1 MMKPKLYSYVRFS
14 SAKQREGNSLER
26 QMDTAQKIAARYD
39 LELDT
44 TTFHDLG
51 MSAFKGKNADK
62 GKLSEFIKQ
71 IGEKVPVGSWLV
83 VENLDRISRE
93 DAWSALDLFKSIL
106 SKGIVVVTGMDEK
119 VYKYADVKNN
129 PTDLIISL
137 LMFTRAHDESLT
149 KKNRVEAQAR
159 SLIRYNLTRETGTH
173 AKAIETIGQN
183 VWWVNTTS
191 GMVLPHET
199 YFEAAQKI
207 IELKRNG
214 ESLLG
219 IQRYLNEHYQAPK
232 KRKYKDRA
240 GNVLPPKTEMW
251 GKHLIRTFLNPTVHG
266 HKVFTLDKRDESGAV
281 VYDSVSEEPL
291 KEEIVIP
298 DYYPA
303 LMTEIEYLTLSKLDK
318 HRAITR
324 STSNHP
330 DGNPEPEIPLL
341 SGIGIL
347 FCGNCGSFMFKS
359 GSNVNKYSYMCGSKI
374 VHGKSCGKKSFT
386 AYQLEHTVLQLIA
399 DHVWNNNLEDKTA
412 WFEQQ
417 ISKEVE
423 KTKMLLTLATLTESI
438 QELADQINETK
449 QKRLTIEHEFQQYK
463 NSRAEIQTT
472 GWEQFKQFDVHDTK
486 NPKRKGIR
494 LRIKQAIKRIDAY
507 DLNDERHNYFILTFA
522 DNTQQKIVIKKNRNR
537 SPGISYIDTTTV
549 NNHKILEMEG
559 LVLHTFIDVLIDPV
573 GFAEKIDKM
582 HEKSRKNRTVISDL
596 EDEIHQ
602 HNEPKPSIPFTANA
616 ESDAFSKSYAT
627 INGVR
632 HKVDSIDE
640 LESLM
645 KQHRVTD

>member
-159 SLIRYNLTRETGTH
+159 SLIRYNLTRETGTQ

-232 KRKYKDRA
+232 KRKYKDHA

-266 HKVFTLDKRDESGAV
+266 QKVFTLDKRDESGAV

-291 KEEIVIP
+291 KETIVIP

-324 STSNHP
+324 SSSNHP
-330 DGNPEPEIPLL
+330 GGNPDPEIPLL

-359 GSNVNKYSYMCGSKI
+359 GSTVNKYSYMCGSKI
-374 VHGKSCGKKSFT
+374 VHGKSCGKKGFT

-417 ISKEVE
+417 IGKEVE
-423 KTKMLLTLATLTESI
+423 KTNKLLTLATLTESI

-449 QKRLTIEHEFQQYK
+449 QKRLTLEHEFQQYK
-463 NSRAEIQTT
+463 NSRAEVQTT
-472 GWEQFKQFDVHDTK
+472 GWEQFKEFDVHDTK
-486 NPKRKGIR
+486 NPNRKGIR

-522 DNTQQKIVIKKNRNR
+522 DDTQQKIVIKKNRNR

-573 GFAEKIDKM
+573 GFAKKCEELQKLAR
-582 HEKSRKNRTVISDL
+582 SNRTIISEL
-596 EDEIHQ
+596 EDEIH
-602 HNEPKPSIPFTANA
+602 HDGESKPRIPFSGIAKNDGVQ
-616 ESDAFSKSYAT
+616 ESYAT
-627 INGVR
+627 INGVKY
-632 HKVDSIDE
+632 KVNSIDE
-640 LESLM
+640 LESLLE
-645 KQHRVTD
+645 QHGKID